1 MARLFEAVD
10 TTEPWSDVDV
20 ELMANMGTHH
30 VVSGCAVT
38 YDAGN
43 MTADIA
49 AGVIMLDGVRVIVA
63 AQVNVV
69 TLVSDGSNPRWAW
82 IYVDSSGTGGITHGT
97 AAATP
102 AKPEI
107 GNNVALSAELI
118 ATSATIANDQTHI
131 VKRIPPVAATG
142 LYQPT
147 HITNIEHYLANG
159 GVLDD
164 ANIVWTTTNMGV
176 FVPFSLNRL
185 ATVKKLYHYN
195 GATVGTDTIDVG
207 IYAADGDGLPGV
219 RAVSAGPA
227 TTAGASAWQELDVG
241 DVELAPGPYYLAAV
255 MNGTTDKSTSLASTL
270 LIAESRRHSI
280 FEQAIGSGTLPATAS
295 PAIITATR
303 MIPQLALNRSV
314 T

>member
-1 MARLFEAVD
+1 MAMLFEALD
-10 TTEPWSDVDV
+10 TTEPFSDVDL
-20 ELMANMGTHH
+20 EMIGNMGTHH
-30 VVSGCAVT
+30 VVSGCALT

-43 MTADIA
+43 MTVDMA
-49 AGVIMLDGVRVIVA
+49 AGVIMLDGVLVIVA
-63 AQVNVV
+63 AQANVV
-69 TLVSDGSNPRWAW
+69 TMVSDGSNPRWAW
-82 IYVDSSGTGGITHGT
+82 IFVDSSGTGGITHGT

-102 AKPEI
+102 AKPEL
-107 GNNVALSAELI
+107 GNNVVISAELI

-147 HITNIEHYLANG
+147 FITNNEHYIANG

-164 ANIVWTTTNMGV
+164 ANIVWTTADMGV
-176 FVPFSLNRL
+176 YVPFSLNRK
-185 ATVKKLYHYN
+185 ATVKKLYHFN

-227 TTAGASAWQELDVG
+227 TTAGASAWQEFDVA
-241 DVELAPGPYYLAAV
+241 DTELAPGLYYLAAV
-255 MNGTTDKSTSLASTL
+255 MSGVTDKSTSLASTL
-270 LIAESRRHSI
+270 EIAESRRHSI
-280 FEQAIGSGTLPATAS
+280 FQQAIGSGTLPATAA
-295 PAIITATR
+295 PAIITAQR
-303 MIPQLALNRSV
+303 MIPQLALNRSA